1 MTDALDRHDKMAR
14 LNHREQL
21 DPYYS
26 RHDDDDFHI
35 RDSNPIATAIAFA
48 ALICA
53 ILLCVW
59 ASTPGSCELRPAAKQ
74 VNDAPQQRMEAIAW
88 ARHYEQR
95 KR

>member
-1 MTDALDRHDKMAR
+1 MTDMLDRHAKMSK
-14 LNHREQL
+14 LSSEQL

-26 RHDDDDFHI
+26 RHDDDFYI
-35 RDSNPIATAIAFA
+35 RDSNPIATLTAFI

-59 ASTPGSCELRPAAKQ
+59 ARMPGSCELRPAVKQ
-74 VNDAPQQRMEAIAW
+74 VNDAPQRHMEAVSW

-95 KR
+95 K